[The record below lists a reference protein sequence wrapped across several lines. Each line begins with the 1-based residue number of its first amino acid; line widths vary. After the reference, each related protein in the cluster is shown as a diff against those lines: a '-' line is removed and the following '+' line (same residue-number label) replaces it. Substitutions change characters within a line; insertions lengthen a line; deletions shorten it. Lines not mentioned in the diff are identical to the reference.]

1 MFRGPKPRWPGAR
14 RSIKASF
21 FVLVTFT
28 AQGCSWKGARKLEKW
43 VLQEAFVTTP
53 NFLAKVVIP
62 FLLIPSPQELHV
74 IFSLGISH
82 STSLHNT
89 SAKEHLIT
97 VTEFSH
103 PTMQRAHSLEKTL
116 TLGKTEGRRRRGR
129 QDEMVRW
136 MGWLNGCEFQ
146 QTPGDGEGQRSLP
159 YCSPWSLKQLDT
171 TEQLNNSKNPLG
183 SYQQL
188 FSHI

>member
-1 MFRGPKPRWPGAR
+1 MFRGPILRWPGAR
-14 RSIKASF
+14 RSNKASY

-28 AQGCSWKGARKLEKW
+28 VQGCPWKGARKLEKW
-43 VLQEAFVTTP
+43 VLQDAFVTPP

-62 FLLIPSPQELHV
+62 FLLIPSPQELCV
-74 IFSLGISH
+74 IFSLGTSH

-89 SAKEHLIT
+89 STKEHLIT
-97 VTEFSH
+97 VTEFGH
-103 PTMQRAHSLEKTL
+103 PTMRRAHSMEKTL
-116 TLGKTEGRRRRGR
+116 MLGRTEGRRRRGR
-129 QDEMVRW
+129 QDEMVGW
-136 MGWLNGCEFQ
+136 MDWLNGCEFQ

-159 YCSPWSLKQLDT
+159 CGSPRSRKQSDT